1 MSLLLL
7 FLYICMGILVRSI
20 KEIKKVEI
28 DDKKTFLIFDK
39 DKLYFEGIFMIMNK
53 EIDYNSLY
61 LNIRELNSLVKLN
74 CSTERL
80 KNLKCKVEFKT
91 DERPISTII
100 LIKEK

>member
-39 DKLYFEGIFMIMNK
+39 DKLYFEGIFMIMK
-53 EIDYNSLY
+53 L
-61 LNIRELNSLVKLN
+61 IR
-74 CSTERL
+74 
-80 KNLKCKVEFKT
+80 
-91 DERPISTII
+91 
-100 LIKEK
+100 